1 MEAFMEKPL
10 AQLEEHINHKR
21 IDFPINIYYTHFG
34 KIIKDLY
41 LHWHK
46 EFEITYVISGEGIFY
61 TDLRPIYVKKGD
73 IMIIPPLSLH
83 SGKPLKD
90 FCECKTLVFSLDFL
104 KRSSADSISMKYINP
119 VNEGQYKF
127 PLLIDKKNDIY
138 KSILESFKT
147 ITATYEKQDFAF
159 ELLIKSELIKMIYN
173 MFNSKLVELNI
184 SENDLEKKSE
194 KIKSIITYVKKHY
207 KSNITITEV
216 ANYLDYSENYFCR
229 FFKNQTGLTFV
240 EYLNSV
246 RLNSAANLLH
256 NSDKAITD
264 IALECGFDNLSY
276 FIRIFKKKFIVTP
289 LKYRQYIRNN
299 S

>member
-104 KRSSADSISMKYINP
+104 KTNAADSISMKYLNP
-119 VNEGQYKF
+119 ISERAYNF
-127 PLLIDKKNDIY
+127 PLLISKESPAYKN
-138 KSILESFKT
+138 ILESFRN
-147 ITATYEKQDFAF
+147 ITKTYEKQEFAF
-159 ELLIKSELIKMIYN
+159 ELLIKSELIKILYTL
-173 MFNSKLVELNI
+173 FNSDMVELNMN
-184 SENDLEKKSE
+184 EKDFEKKSE
-194 KIKSIITYVKKHY
+194 KIKSIIAYVKKHY

-246 RLNSAANLLH
+246 RLNAAANLLH
-256 NSDKAITD
+256 NSDKPITD
-264 IALECGFDNLSY
+264 IALESGFDNLSY

>member
-1 MEAFMEKPL
+1 MEKPL
-10 AQLEEHINHKR
+10 EHLEEHIKHKR

-46 EFEITYVISGEGIFY
+46 EFEISYVMSGEGIFY

-90 FCECKTLVFSLDFL
+90 YCECKTLVFSLDFL
-104 KRSSADSISMKYINP
+104 KTNAADSISMKYLNP
-119 VNEGQYKF
+119 ISERAYNF
-127 PLLIDKKNDIY
+127 PLLINKDNSAY
-138 KSILESFKT
+138 KSVLDSFKN
-147 ITATYEKQDFAF
+147 ITKTYEKKDFAF
-159 ELLIKSELIKMIYN
+159 ELLIKSELMKILYT
-173 MFNSKLVELNI
+173 MFSNELVELNI
-184 SENDLEKKSE
+184 TENDLEKKSE
-194 KIKSIITYVKKHY
+194 KIKSIIDYVKRHY

-246 RLNSAANLLH
+246 RLNTAANLLH

-299 S
+299 